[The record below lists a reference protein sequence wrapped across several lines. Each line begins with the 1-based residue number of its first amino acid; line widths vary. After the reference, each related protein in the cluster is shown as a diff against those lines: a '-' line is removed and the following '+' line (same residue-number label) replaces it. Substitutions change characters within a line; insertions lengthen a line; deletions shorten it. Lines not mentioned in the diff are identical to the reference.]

1 MIRKYL
7 GVFTLSII
15 CAFSISILNA
25 QESKAKTKLVVI
37 EKTIDKDG
45 NVEMKKVVKEGKEA
59 KHYIKEIEIEKEVKD
74 DKNLKVKKENRIRI
88 VKKDENG
95 NEEVMEW
102 TGSGEMPEEF
112 KKWMVDEEDGY
123 EVKIQGQKN
132 IVVSVDED
140 GEEKH
145 VEVTVQGVDSE
156 ADEMLFFGDEME
168 VKVISKESGRKA
180 QLGVMIEETTDAKGV
195 MITEIIEDSA
205 AEKAGL
211 KPGDVITKINDSLVT
226 DPESLVDQVK
236 DREAGEVIEVGFLR
250 NGEEY
255 VMKVALQEFT
265 MFEAIELDDDDIE
278 DIIIIKKKKK

>member
-7 GVFTLSII
+7 SVFSLSII

-25 QESKAKTKLVVI
+25 QESKAITKLVVI

-45 NVEMKKVVKEGKEA
+45 NVVIKKVVKEGKEA
-59 KHYIKEIEIEKEVKD
+59 KHYIKEIEIEKEVQ
-74 DKNLKVKKENRIRI
+74 KENSIRI

-102 TGSGEMPEEF
+102 SGSGEMPEDFE
-112 KKWMVDEEDGY
+112 KWMIDEDGDY

-145 VEVTVQGVDSE
+145 VEVTVQGLDTE
-156 ADEMLFFGDEME
+156 ADEMLFFSDDMK
-168 VKVISKESGRKA
+168 VKVFSKDRERKA
-180 QLGVMIEETTDAKGV
+180 QLGVMFEETTDSKGV
-195 MITEIIEDSA
+195 LITEIIEDSA

-211 KPGDVITKINDSLVT
+211 QSGDVITKINDAKIT
-226 DPESLVDQVK
+226 DPESLINQVK
-236 DREAGEVIEVGFLR
+236 DREAGEVIELSFLR

-255 VMKVALQEFT
+255 MMKVALQEFT
-265 MFEAIELDDDDIE
+265 MVEAIELDDDDTE
-278 DIIIIKKKKK
+278 DIIIIKKKNK

>member
-7 GVFTLSII
+7 SVFSLSII

-45 NVEMKKVVKEGKEA
+45 NVVIKKVVKEGKEA
-59 KHYIKEIEIEKEVKD
+59 KHYIKEIEIEKEVQ
-74 DKNLKVKKENRIRI
+74 KENSIRI

-102 TGSGEMPEEF
+102 SGSGEMPEDFE
-112 KKWMVDEEDGY
+112 KWM
-123 EVKIQGQKN
+123 I
-132 IVVSVDED
+132 DED

-195 MITEIIEDSA
+195 LITEIIEDSA

-211 KPGDVITKINDSLVT
+211 QSGDVITKINDAKIT
-226 DPESLVDQVK
+226 DPESLLNQVK
-236 DREAGEVIEVGFLR
+236 DREAGEVIELSFLR

-255 VMKVALQEFT
+255 MMKVALQEFT

>member
-1 MIRKYL
+1 
-7 GVFTLSII
+7 
-15 CAFSISILNA
+15 
-25 QESKAKTKLVVI
+25 
-37 EKTIDKDG
+37 
-45 NVEMKKVVKEGKEA
+45 
-59 KHYIKEIEIEKEVKD
+59 
-74 DKNLKVKKENRIRI
+74 
-88 VKKDENG
+88 
-95 NEEVMEW
+95 
-102 TGSGEMPEEF
+102 
-112 KKWMVDEEDGY
+112 
-123 EVKIQGQKN
+123 
-132 IVVSVDED
+132 
-140 GEEKH
+140 
-145 VEVTVQGVDSE
+145 
-156 ADEMLFFGDEME
+156 MLFFGDEME

-211 KPGDVITKINDSLVT
+211 QSGDVITKINDAKIT
-226 DPESLVDQVK
+226 DPESLVNQVK

>member
-1 MIRKYL
+1 
-7 GVFTLSII
+7 
-15 CAFSISILNA
+15 
-25 QESKAKTKLVVI
+25 
-37 EKTIDKDG
+37 
-45 NVEMKKVVKEGKEA
+45 
-59 KHYIKEIEIEKEVKD
+59 
-74 DKNLKVKKENRIRI
+74 
-88 VKKDENG
+88 
-95 NEEVMEW
+95 
-102 TGSGEMPEEF
+102 
-112 KKWMVDEEDGY
+112 
-123 EVKIQGQKN
+123 
-132 IVVSVDED
+132 
-140 GEEKH
+140 
-145 VEVTVQGVDSE
+145 E